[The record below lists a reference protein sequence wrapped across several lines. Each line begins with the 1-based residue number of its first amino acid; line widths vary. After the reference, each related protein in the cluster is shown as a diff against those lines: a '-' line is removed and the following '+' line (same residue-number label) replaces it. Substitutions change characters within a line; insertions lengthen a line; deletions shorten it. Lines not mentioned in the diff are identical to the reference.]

1 MLNVLGAKDVI
12 SLNMNINICPF
23 LVLFSVFLLN
33 TKTLYAVTLAKSL
46 LIRYWLLINFLA
58 VQLYGLK
65 L

>member
-12 SLNMNINICPF
+12 SLK
-23 LVLFSVFLLN
+23 VLFSVFLLN

-58 VQLYGLK
+58 VQLYVLK